1 MNNLSL
7 SLMFGIDIRIPEC
20 LLIIHQPSIKEIAY
34 IGELDFFTGIQCLC
48 VQKTMVIQDESV
60 LQNISNFQIF
70 MTLMTEEQAAE
81 KKQAVE
87 TVCLL
92 LFPKYKT
99 LFTPQSI
106 IFRNKDNN
114 TVIIDETNFEFLQK
128 TIAKI
133 CCIDNSGGNNSS
145 YNPGNKKAKEIADKI
160 MRGRQKVAE
169 QKGESSNSIFTQ
181 YLSVLTVGLKISLLE
196 LMNITMYQMYDLLER
211 YSLYTN
217 WDIDIRARLAGA
229 QMDSEPSNWMKNIH

>member
-1 MNNLSL
+1 MC
-7 SLMFGIDIRIPEC
+7 GIDIPIPEC
-20 LLIIHQPSIKEIAY
+20 QLIIHQPSIKEIAY

-48 VQKTMVIQDESV
+48 VQKTMVIKDESV

-70 MTLMTEEQAAE
+70 MTLMTEEQAAD
-81 KKQAVE
+81 KKKAVE
-87 TVCLL
+87 NVCLL
-92 LFPKYKT
+92 LFPKYKV
-99 LFTPQSI
+99 LFTPQSLL
-106 IFRNKDNN
+106 FRSSDN
-114 TVIIDETNFEFLQK
+114 TIIIDETNFDFLQK
-128 TIAKI
+128 SIAQI
-133 CCIDNSGGNNSS
+133 CCIDNSGGNPSS
-145 YNPGNKKAKEIADKI
+145 YNPGNEKAKEIADKI

-169 QKGESSNSIFTQ
+169 QKGEGNNSIFTQ

-229 QMDSEPSNWMKNIH
+229 KMDSEPSNWMKNIH